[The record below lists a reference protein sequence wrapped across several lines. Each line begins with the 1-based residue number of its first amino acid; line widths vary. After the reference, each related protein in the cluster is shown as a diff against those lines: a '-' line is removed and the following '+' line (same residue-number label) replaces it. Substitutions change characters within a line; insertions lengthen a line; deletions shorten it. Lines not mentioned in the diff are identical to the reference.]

1 MTSLFLHFL
10 HNILN
15 INFTRILQMELSLF
29 NWFVKETACANMKA
43 TMRDNLHTML
53 ISNDSAYKNRKYQ
66 LT

>member
-1 MTSLFLHFL
+1 
-10 HNILN
+10 
-15 INFTRILQMELSLF
+15 MELSLF
-29 NWFVKETACANMKA
+29 NWFVKETACANMNA